1 MQPFTAKMLVVSF
14 VGLQL
19 LLFSMRMCA
28 ADSNGLDV
36 QICDR
41 LHVGHGSAAHSV
53 NERVTVLLRKTD
65 GTQVTC
71 VEPSQEYK
79 GTHIKTLHDCTSAT
93 IMAFHSC
100 TFMTSSWE
108 RELRKIHLSSTL
120 YQYIPEGIITF
131 QNLNIISW
139 QWVPFVFLCSAVQLI
154 SYTRDIKG
162 FILQADKGTFPFGET
177 IDLPDGTNR
186 GPCEKSVSHRYVDW
200 TVGQDAETVIS
211 DASMYMYMY
220 RFHAISHCTLN

>member
-79 GTHIKTLHDCTSAT
+79 GTHIKTLHDCTAAT

-108 RELRKIHLSSTL
+108 RELRQIHLSSTL
-120 YQYIPEGIITF
+120 YQILAIYR
-131 QNLNIISW
+131 
-139 QWVPFVFLCSAVQLI
+139 
-154 SYTRDIKG
+154 YTWRHNYLSKSKYY
-162 FILQADKGTFPFGET
+162 QQ
-177 IDLPDGTNR
+177 
-186 GPCEKSVSHRYVDW
+186 SVSAICIALSCSSTDQLYEGH
-200 TVGQDAETVIS
+200 Q
-211 DASMYMYMY
+211 
-220 RFHAISHCTLN
+220 RFHTPGR